1 MQGSEDYR
9 RVERAIAFLD
19 DRWQQQPPLEEIAAQ
34 VGLSPFHFQRLF
46 HRWAGVS
53 PKRFV
58 QWLTVEHAKQSLRD
72 SATVLGA
79 TFDVGLSGSSR
90 LHDLFV
96 RLEAVT
102 PGEYRRAGRGLE
114 IRWGRHDSPFGPAF
128 AAVTARGLC
137 ALGFGD
143 DEVEAFGEL
152 AGDWPG
158 ATLVRD
164 DAATAPW
171 LARAFAPHAGGEG
184 LALFVRATPFQLQ
197 VWRALLA
204 VPAGRVTTYGAIAAA
219 IGRPTAARAVGN
231 AVGANPVA
239 WLIPCHRV
247 IRELGTFGGYRWG
260 RARKRVML
268 GWEAARAGHGD
279 E

>member
-19 DRWQQQPPLEEIAAQ
+19 DRWQEQPPLDEVAAH
-34 VGLSPFHFQRLF
+34 VGLSAFHFQRLF

-58 QWLTVEHAKQSLRD
+58 QWLTLEHAKQRLRG

-79 TFDVGLSGSSR
+79 SYDAGLSGPSR

-102 PGEYRRAGRGLE
+102 PGEYRQAGRGLE
-114 IRWGRHDSPFGPAF
+114 VRWGRHDSPFGPAF
-128 AAVTARGLC
+128 AAVTARGIC
-137 ALGFGD
+137 ALGFCD
-143 DEVEAFGEL
+143 DDAEAL
-152 AGDWPG
+152 AQLARDWPG

-164 DAATAPW
+164 DGATAPW
-171 LARAFAPHAGGEG
+171 LARAFAGNPGGDG

-204 VPAGRVTTYGAIAAA
+204 IPSGRLTTYRSIAAA

-231 AVGANPVA
+231 AIGANPVA

-260 RARKRVML
+260 RGRKRMML
-268 GWEAARAGHGD
+268 GWEAARAD
-279 E
+279 PSDD